1 MADEELL
8 RLTAQL
14 ARAVRDRDTLEEQLE
29 SRPDDPLV
37 RRLSLAACERVL
49 QQRNALHRCLIRQGW
64 TPPPSVV
71 RHLLEDEVIVRE
83 GVGGVGG

>member
-1 MADEELL
+1 MADDELL
-8 RLTAQL
+8 LRSAQL
-14 ARAVRDRDTLEEQLE
+14 ARAVRDRDALEEQLE
-29 SRPDDPLV
+29 RSPDDPLV

-49 QQRNALHRCLIRQGW
+49 ERRSALHRCLIRQGW
-64 TPPPSVV
+64 TPPPGVV

>member
-1 MADEELL
+1 MADDELL
-8 RLTAQL
+8 RLFGEL
-14 ARAVRDRDTLEEQLE
+14 ARALRDRDTLEQQLQR
-29 SRPDDPLV
+29 RPDDPLV

-49 QQRNALHRCLIRQGW
+49 DRRNALYRGLIRQGW

-83 GVGGVGG
+83 DVGGVGG